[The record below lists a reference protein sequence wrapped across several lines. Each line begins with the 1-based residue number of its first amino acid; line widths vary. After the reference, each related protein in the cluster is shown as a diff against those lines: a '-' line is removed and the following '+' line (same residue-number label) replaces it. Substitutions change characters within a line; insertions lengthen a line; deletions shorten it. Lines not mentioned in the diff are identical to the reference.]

1 MGVRIGGM
9 ISGMDTDS
17 IVKGLSSAYQVK
29 IDKKNKSKKKLEYQQ
44 DAWKTLNEKL
54 TKLYKGTLSK
64 MKTYGNYKTKKA
76 TVANSN
82 GTDGGVKITASTSAT
97 NGSYKLKVNSAAS
110 AAFITGAS
118 LSSQKY
124 TASYNAANATTFD
137 KMHVKGGTETLAD
150 QLNGQKLT
158 FRYDQTVTEKDAD
171 GNDVETTKKG
181 TFEYEFNDASSVA
194 DINNKLKEAG
204 ITGLSASMK
213 DGKISFS
220 NTAGF
225 TKKEDGSLDT
235 AKATYSISGSALT
248 TLGYDSSSV
257 SVNVEQSQD
266 AEGKYTFNTSAS
278 ANTAFQYDT
287 ADTKLTGKTVASQ
300 YLSDAF
306 AASSNVEDGKK
317 YVSFNLAMGDGS
329 KKEVKIYEDQTMDDV
344 AKAIQTASG
353 GKVNASFDATN
364 QRFFLTSTETGA
376 ENDFKLEAT
385 DDNSK
390 NVLMELGLHA
400 ESRFNTGKGAMS
412 VQSATDAEIELNGAI
427 LTSKSNKID
436 AAGLGLTI
444 DVGAAKIGE
453 DLSVDVSADTDGV
466 YNMIKDFFKEYNSLL
481 ADMTGAYNAEK
492 SEYEPL
498 TEEEEAAM
506 TETQIQKWE
515 DKVKA
520 DVLRRDDRLDTII
533 NTMRNSLTSAVSIT
547 NPDGSTSK
555 LSLASFGVTTG
566 KWNEYGVIHIAGDED
581 DADYSDK
588 TNKLKKALAE
598 DPDKVMNTFGKVF
611 SDLYGKLDKMMR
623 SSTQR
628 TYGNIYNDKT
638 MKKQKED
645 YDKDITA
652 LQEKLE
658 KTQDKY
664 YKQFSKMEVAL
675 SKVNAVASQLGFGTT
690 TGQQ

>member
-44 DAWKTLNEKL
+44 EAWKTLNEKL

-82 GTDGGVKITASTSAT
+82 GTDGGVKITASSSAT
-97 NGSYKLKVNSAAS
+97 NGSYKLKVNSTAS

-124 TASYNAANATTFD
+124 TASYNATNATTFD
-137 KMHVKGGTETLAD
+137 KMYSGDASNTLAK
-150 QLNGQKLT
+150 QLNGQKLEFT
-158 FRYDQTVTEKDAD
+158 YSQKVTEKDAD
-171 GNDVETTKKG
+171 GNDVETTKDG
-181 TFEYEFNDASSVA
+181 TFEYEFNDASSIA
-194 DINNKLKEAG
+194 DINSKLKEAG

-225 TKKEDGSLDT
+225 TKNEDGSLDT
-235 AKATYSISGSALT
+235 AKASYSISGSALT
-248 TLGYDSSSV
+248 TLGYDSASV
-257 SVNVEQSQD
+257 SVNVTQSQD
-266 AEGKYTFNTSAS
+266 EEGKYTFNTSAG
-278 ANTAFQYDT
+278 ADTAFKYDT

-306 AASSNVEDGKK
+306 AQSTSSEDGKK
-317 YVSFNLAMGDGS
+317 YVSFNLAMGDGT
-329 KKEVKIYEDQTMDDV
+329 KKEVKIFEDQTLDDV
-344 AKAIQTASG
+344 AKSIQTASG

-376 ENDFKLEAT
+376 ENDFKLEST
-385 DDNSK
+385 DAASK
-390 NVLMELGLHA
+390 SVLMDLGLDA
-400 ESRFNTGKGAMS
+400 DSRFNTGKGAMS
-412 VQSATDAEIELNGAI
+412 VQTATDAEIELNGAI
-427 LTSKSNKID
+427 LTSKTNKIN
-436 AAGLGLTI
+436 AAGLGLNI

-481 ADMTGAYNAEK
+481 ADLTGAYNAEK

-515 DKVKA
+515 EKVKS
-520 DVLRRDDRLDTII
+520 DVLRRDDRLNSLI
-533 NTMRNSLTSAVSIT
+533 NTMRTSLTSAVSVK
-547 NPDGSTSK
+547 NADGTTSR
-555 LSLASFGVTTG
+555 LSLASFGVSTG
-566 KWNEYGVIHIAGDED
+566 NWNEYGVMHIAGDED
-581 DADYSDK
+581 DADYADK
-588 TNKLKKALAE
+588 TNKLKKALEE

-611 SDLYGKLDKMMR
+611 SDMYSKLDKMMKSNSQR
-623 SSTQR
+623 SF
-628 TYGNIYNDKT
+628 GNIYDDKA
-638 MKKQKED
+638 MKKQKDE
-645 YDKDITA
+645 YDKDIKT

-664 YKQFSKMEVAL
+664 YSQFSKMEVAL
-675 SKVNAVASQLGFGTT
+675 SKINGVASQLGFNTM
-690 TGQQ
+690 GQQ